1 VGVALGAFLTGNSV
15 RTSVQAGLSLAQI
28 GEFSFIIAGLGLSL
42 RATGEFLYPVAV
54 AVSAITTL
62 TTPWLV
68 RASGPIANLVDRKM
82 PRPLQTFV
90 ALYGSWVERLR
101 SEPREATRGSIIR
114 HFVRLVIVD
123 VALLAGIAIGTS
135 VALHPMAAFAESRLG
150 LDATVARLLI
160 VAAAV
165 ALAVPLGAG
174 VVRVTRQLGL
184 AIGEAALPSAAEGRA
199 DLSAAPRRALVVT
212 LQLAIVLLTG
222 LPVLA
227 MTQPFLGG
235 VYAPFLLAMLLVV
248 LGIAFW
254 RGASELEGHV
264 RAGAQAIVE
273 ALVAQAR
280 RGGVVANTRAHAQAR
295 AVEALRQVHQML
307 PGLGEPT
314 PVQLDE
320 RSPAVGRSLADLNL
334 RGSTGATVL
343 AIARG
348 AEGLLIPTS
357 KEILRPGDILA
368 LAGSHE
374 AVDAARGIL
383 LETR

>member
-1 VGVALGAFLTGNSV
+1 M
-15 RTSVQAGLSLAQI
+15 SLAQI
-28 GEFSFIIAGLGLSL
+28 GEFSFIIAALGLSL
-42 RATGEFLYPVAV
+42 GATREFLYPVAV
-54 AVSAITTL
+54 TVSAITVL

-82 PRPLQTFV
+82 PRALQTFV
-90 ALYGSWVERLR
+90 SLYASWVERLR
-101 SEPREATRGSIIR
+101 SEPRSTTRGATIR
-114 HFVRLVIVD
+114 HLVRLVIVD
-123 VALLAGIAIGTS
+123 VALLAAIAIGTS
-135 VALHPMAAFAESRLG
+135 VALHPMAAFLEDRLG
-150 LDATVARLLI
+150 LDATVARVGI
-160 VAAAV
+160 VAGAL

-184 AIGEAALPSAAEGRA
+184 AIGEAALPSAAEGRP

-222 LPVLA
+222 LPLLA
-227 MTQPFLGG
+227 VTQPFLGG

-248 LGIAFW
+248 LGFAFW
-254 RGASELEGHV
+254 RGAADLQGHV

-273 ALVAQAR
+273 ALIAQAR
-280 RGGVVANTRAHAQAR
+280 RGGVVASARAHAPAD
-295 AVEALRQVHQML
+295 AVAALRQVHQML

-314 PVQLDE
+314 PVELDE
-320 RSPAVGRSLADLNL
+320 RSPAVGKSLADLNL

-348 AEGLLIPTS
+348 AEGLLIPTA

-368 LAGSHE
+368 LAGSHD
-374 AVDAARGIL
+374 AVDAARSL
-383 LETR
+383 LLRARADAG

>member
-1 VGVALGAFLTGNSV
+1 
-15 RTSVQAGLSLAQI
+15 
-28 GEFSFIIAGLGLSL
+28 
-42 RATGEFLYPVAV
+42 
-54 AVSAITTL
+54 
-62 TTPWLV
+62 
-68 RASGPIANLVDRKM
+68 
-82 PRPLQTFV
+82 
-90 ALYGSWVERLR
+90 
-101 SEPREATRGSIIR
+101 
-114 HFVRLVIVD
+114 
-123 VALLAGIAIGTS
+123 
-135 VALHPMAAFAESRLG
+135 MAAFAESRLG

-184 AIGEAALPSAAEGRA
+184 AIGEAALPSAVEGRA

-227 MTQPFLGG
+227 ATQPFLGG

-248 LGIAFW
+248 LAIAFW

-320 RSPAVGRSLADLNL
+320 RSPAVGKSLADLNL